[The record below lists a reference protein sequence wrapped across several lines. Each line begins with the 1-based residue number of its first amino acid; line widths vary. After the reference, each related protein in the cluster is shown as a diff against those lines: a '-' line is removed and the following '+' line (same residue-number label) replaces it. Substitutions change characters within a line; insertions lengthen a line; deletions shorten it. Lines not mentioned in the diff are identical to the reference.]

1 MEGRVLMLSAMLV
14 GVVAHPERLRAV
26 RFALHTPEIRDGDT
40 EVAIRSLDGDDA
52 VTLESGDLLAVI
64 DPDLGDMYGR
74 LEITG
79 RRTVRGD
86 HVARVADGAP
96 LWIGYLRAAAGE
108 RREFTSRG
116 VAIAVSVIGSAEGR
130 D

>member
-1 MEGRVLMLSAMLV
+1 M
-14 GVVAHPERLRAV
+14 
-26 RFALHTPEIRDGDT
+26 
-40 EVAIRSLDGDDA
+40 
-52 VTLESGDLLAVI
+52 I

-74 LEITG
+74 LEVTG

-86 HVARVADGAP
+86 YVARVADGAP

-116 VAIAVSVIGSAEGR
+116 VAIAVSASGSAEGR